1 MGSRIWIVQL
11 PGGKPYPIR
20 GTRTFQDAPTWSP
33 KGDWI
38 AYLEGTSLVKAEV
51 GGLKDP
57 VTLLEAGRIPAF
69 VARPQWSPNG
79 KWILCE
85 TLEGLSLVPA
95 EQPGEPRVIGEGTW
109 FVYAWDADS
118 RRIYGLRPA
127 DNGHDVMLVSLDS
140 QTREERVISTN
151 LGTWTQALQPVR
163 GFSRLKNGGF
173 LTSISRAR
181 SDIYLLEEFRLPRTW
196 WQRLWPFTGNPDARR

>member
-1 MGSRIWIVQL
+1 M
-11 PGGKPYPIR
+11 
-20 GTRTFQDAPTWSP
+20 
-33 KGDWI
+33 
-38 AYLEGTSLVKAEV
+38 KAEV

-95 EQPGEPRVIGEGTW
+95 ERPGEPRVIGEGAW

-140 QTREERVISTN
+140 QTREERVIRPRPRVLRRRRCGPFGAS
-151 LGTWTQALQPVR
+151 AA
-163 GFSRLKNGGF
+163 SRTGGSSRRF
-173 LTSISRAR
+173 RAR
-181 SDIYLLEEFRLPRTW
+181 IPISIFSKGSGCPRTW
-196 WQRLWPFTGNPDARR
+196 WQRLWPFNWQS